1 MSNSL
6 RHQNTDIFSHTTL
19 DNISVGASCVIT
31 GCSLPTTLKL
41 RLEEMGLT
49 TGAELTVLKIA
60 PLGDPL
66 EIRVRGYALCL
77 RKDIAKLFTVT
88 PYK

>member
-1 MSNSL
+1 MSNNLS
-6 RHQNTDIFSHTTL
+6 HQNTDNLTTL
-19 DNISVGASCVIT
+19 DRIPIGASCVIVR
-31 GCSLPTTLKL
+31 CALPSTLRL

-49 TGAELTVLKIA
+49 IGTEITVLKTA

-77 RKDIAKLFTVT
+77 RKDTARCFTVEPT
-88 PYK
+88 QQY